1 MQQYCGVVLKQL
13 RSQRP
18 RKHQSRIS
26 AQIFPAA
33 AEGRISRKGEIA
45 SEYSRIFLKEA
56 HKPYIEQP
64 PKLEL
69 KQLPEQLK
77 YAYLGNNETLP
88 VIISSKLQA
97 EQEERLIAT
106 LRQHKEALG
115 WTIADIKGISPT
127 ICMHK
132 ILLEDNHKPTVDAQ
146 RRLKQAMKD
155 VVRKEIL
162 KWLDAGII
170 YPIFDSEW
178 VSPVQCVPKKGGM
191 TVISNE
197 KNELILTSTVTGWRV
212 CMDYRK
218 LNKVTRKDHFPLP
231 FIDQMLDR
239 LAGKQFYCFLDGYL
253 GYNQIAIA
261 PEDQSKTT
269 FTCPYGTFAFR
280 RMPFGLCNAPATF
293 QRCMTVIFSNLNED
307 CLEIFMDDFSTFGE
321 DFNNCLSNLE
331 KVLKRCK
338 ETNLVLNWEKCHFM
352 VDEGIMLGHKISSKG
367 MEVDKAKIEVISKLP
382 PPTTVKG
389 IQSFLGHA
397 GFYRRFIGDFSKIT
411 KPLCSLLEQ
420 GRPFEFDNDCIKAFN
435 LLKQKLVTAP
445 IVEPLDWKL
454 PFELMCDASD
464 YAIGAVLGQKKGKI
478 FHPIYYASKTLN
490 DAQVNYTTTEKEMLA
505 VIFAFDKFRSY
516 LIGTKVIVHTDHSA
530 IKYLLSK
537 KDAKPRLIRWIL
549 LLQEFDI
556 EIIDRKGTEN
566 QVADHLSRLEN
577 KNIADTADEI
587 QEAPYGEH
595 FGGNRTT
602 AKVLQYGFYWP
613 TLHRD
618 AQLFCQ
624 QCDRCKRTGNI
635 SKRNEMPLQNI
646 LEVELFDVWGIDFMG
661 PFPSSF
667 GNLYILL
674 AVDYVSKW
682 VEAITTTHNDA
693 KTVQRFIKK
702 NIFTRFGTPRVIIS
716 DEGRHFDNRSIAA
729 ALRKLGINNKLST
742 AYHPQTNGQAEVSNR
757 EIKSILEKVV
767 NPNRKDW
774 SLRLDD
780 ALWAYRTAYKTPL
793 NMSPYRLVYGKACH
807 LPVKIEHKAYWAIKT
822 VNMDWET
829 AGQKRLLD
837 INELEEIR
845 HASYDNAKI
854 YKEKTKKWHDRKI
867 LPKDY
872 QPRQQVLMFN
882 SRLKLFPGK
891 LKSRWSGPFI
901 ITHVSPH
908 GAITIKSPQDDN
920 EFKITILIEIDR
932 IQDLLHELVDEYE
945 HNNTKSQASNS
956 KEKHVSFFYTKGK
969 GAMLNKFAEFV
980 EQDNDETPEKF
991 DLDKYLEVVNVSLV
1005 DDFDICNWWKTNGN
1019 SYTTLQQVTRVILS
1033 IYVSIVPSESAFSTG
1048 GRVTGIYRSR
1058 ILSEAIE
1065 ALICSQNWLWTD
1077 IKGMS
1082 TTRLR
1087 TSNGHSI
1094 PIAEK
1099 FVVNLD
1105 NVNEMYEDEIDLE
1118 NAVHVPQTNAT
1129 NDDIEA
1135 RNIEDDFASYHFKKM
1150 LFGRNLGNINVKE
1163 TL

>member
-1 MQQYCGVVLKQL
+1 MAMLHNKTPYKLKDPGSFTIPCAIGNHYMGEALCDLEANINLMAKSIFQKLGIGKARPTTVMLQL
-13 RSQRP
+13 AD
-18 RKHQSRIS
+18 IS
-26 AQIFPAA
+26 YVQ
-33 AEGRISRKGEIA
+33 AEGQ
-45 SEYSRIFLKEA
+45 
-56 HKPYIEQP
+56 IEDI
-64 PKLEL
+64 L
-69 KQLPEQLK
+69 
-77 YAYLGNNETLP
+77 
-88 VIISSKLQA
+88 LQID
-97 EQEERLIAT
+97 QEERLIAT

-132 ILLEDNHKPTVDAQ
+132 ILLDENHKPTVDVQ
-146 RRLKQAMKD
+146 RRLNQAMKD

-170 YPIFDSEW
+170 YPISDSEW
-178 VSPVQCVPKKGGM
+178 VSPVQCVPKKGGI

-197 KNELILTSTVTGWRV
+197 KNELIPTRTVTGWRV

-218 LNKVTRKDHFPLP
+218 LNKATRKDHFPLP

-239 LAGKQFYCFLDGYL
+239 LAGKQFYCFLDGYS

-293 QRCMTVIFSNLNED
+293 QRCMTAIFSDLNED

-321 DFNNCLSNLE
+321 DFDSCLSNLE

-352 VDEGIMLGHKISSKG
+352 VDEGIVLGHKISSKG

-389 IQSFLGHA
+389 IRSFLGHA
-397 GFYRRFIGDFSKIT
+397 GFYRRFIEDFSKIT

-420 GRPFEFDNDCIKAFN
+420 GRPFEFDKDCTKAFN

-445 IVEPLDWKL
+445 IVEPPDWKL

-464 YAIGAVLGQKKGKI
+464 YAVGAVLGQRKGKI

-577 KNIADTADEI
+577 KDIADTADEI
-587 QEAPYGEH
+587 QEA
-595 FGGNRTT
+595 
-602 AKVLQYGFYWP
+602 
-613 TLHRD
+613 
-618 AQLFCQ
+618 
-624 QCDRCKRTGNI
+624 
-635 SKRNEMPLQNI
+635 
-646 LEVELFDVWGIDFMG
+646 
-661 PFPSSF
+661 
-667 GNLYILL
+667 
-674 AVDYVSKW
+674 VDYVSKW
-682 VEAITTTHNDA
+682 VEAVATTHNDA

-729 ALRKLGINNKLST
+729 ALRKLGINHKLST

-774 SLRLDD
+774 SLRLDE

-807 LPVKIEHKAYWAIKT
+807 LPVEIEHKAYWAIKT

-845 HASYDNAKI
+845 HAAYDNAKI

-872 QPRQQVLMFN
+872 QPGQQVLLFN

-901 ITHVSPH
+901 ITHVSHMEP
-908 GAITIKSPQDDN
+908 
-920 EFKITILIEIDR
+920 
-932 IQDLLHELVDEYE
+932 
-945 HNNTKSQASNS
+945 SQLNHHKMTMNS
-956 KEKHVSFFYTKGK
+956 K
-969 GAMLNKFAEFV
+969 
-980 EQDNDETPEKF
+980 
-991 DLDKYLEVVNVSLV
+991 
-1005 DDFDICNWWKTNGN
+1005 
-1019 SYTTLQQVTRVILS
+1019 
-1033 IYVSIVPSESAFSTG
+1033 
-1048 GRVTGIYRSR
+1048 
-1058 ILSEAIE
+1058 
-1065 ALICSQNWLWTD
+1065 
-1077 IKGMS
+1077 
-1082 TTRLR
+1082 
-1087 TSNGHSI
+1087 
-1094 PIAEK
+1094 
-1099 FVVNLD
+1099 
-1105 NVNEMYEDEIDLE
+1105 
-1118 NAVHVPQTNAT
+1118 
-1129 NDDIEA
+1129 
-1135 RNIEDDFASYHFKKM
+1135 
-1150 LFGRNLGNINVKE
+1150 
-1163 TL
+1163 